1 MTSLQILLH
10 TTDPSNRL
18 YVIVLDL
25 ESHTFFKVKISSP
38 QEIIDRSIE
47 RKYKSP
53 LKNAYMIFM
62 TDCSEAFKDAK
73 SEKKFRQNSECFK
86 NFSSLWNISPQ
97 EVKDEYERVF
107 NSYRKLKP
115 ISQTFFEF
123 HPQNN
128 VAESLVGQD
137 KPSQT
142 FVEFRPQ
149 NNVAESLVRQD
160 KPSQTFVEFRPQ
172 NNVAESLVG
181 QDKSNPTFFEFH
193 SQNNVGESLVGQDK
207 SHLLNNFI

>member
-10 TTDPSNRL
+10 TTDPSNRPHVL
-18 YVIVLDL
+18 VLDL
-25 ESHTFFKVKISSP
+25 KSHTFFKIKISSP

-53 LKNAYMIFM
+53 LKNVYMIFM
-62 TDCSEAFKDAK
+62 TDCSEAFKVAK

-86 NFSSLWNISPQ
+86 DFPSLWNISPK

-115 ISQTFFEF
+115 ISQTFLEF

-137 KPSQT
+137 KS
-142 FVEFRPQ
+142 
-149 NNVAESLVRQD
+149 S
-160 KPSQTFVEFRPQ
+160 
-172 NNVAESLVG
+172 
-181 QDKSNPTFFEFH
+181 PTFFEFH